1 VHILYSALAAG
12 LVAILATV
20 AIEKL
25 GGRRGGVIGTLPTTI
40 VPAALGF
47 WWAAGSVEGFR
58 AALLV
63 VPAGMMVNVLFLLS
77 WRHLPR
83 HLPGPSLPLRYR
95 LTGMVVASMGVW
107 ALLAYLLLRATEAYR
122 EAGLSMAAWGVA
134 FFILGVTISVWACLR
149 NSPSPPGSRV
159 VGPVTLV
166 ARGVLAA
173 SAIGLAVG
181 LATVTGPIIAGVVSI
196 FPAIFLTTMVAL
208 WIAQDAAVP
217 LGAVGPMMLGSTS
230 VSAFAL
236 LAAALIPVVGPVPG
250 SFLAWTG
257 SVLGVTL
264 PAWWFLERL

>member
-1 VHILYSALAAG
+1 VHILLSALAAG

-63 VPAGMMVNVLFLLS
+63 VPAGMMVNALFLLS

-83 HLPGPSLPLRYR
+83 HLPGRSLPVR
-95 LTGMVVASMGVW
+95 LTAMVVASMGVW
-107 ALLAYLLLRATEAYR
+107 ALLAFLLYRTTEAYR
-122 EAGLSMAAWGVA
+122 GAGLPMAVWGAGFFVLGVA
-134 FFILGVTISVWACLR
+134 VSLWACLR
-149 NSPSPPGSRV
+149 NAPSPPGSRP

-181 LATVTGPIIAGVVSI
+181 LATVAGPVIAGVVSI

-208 WIAQDAAVP
+208 WIAQEAAVP

-236 LAAALIPVVGPVPG
+236 LAAALIPAVGPVPG
-250 SFLAWTG
+250 TVLAWTG
-257 SVLGVTL
+257 AVVGVTL
-264 PAWWFLERL
+264 PAWWLLERF